1 MRTIFGMCGSLYQ
14 KCQNQKRFHVLKNHR
29 VKDQRHVFTGNG
41 PRLNQNPLER
51 WEIEYILGINGR
63 YLLYDD
69 ISWRSKYYCAF
80 NHLVAPSISSQIDTQ
95 FLQCPDTSAFMQ
107 ERYTDLQD
115 RDDIN
120 WTREKSR
127 DYSLEADDYFATR
140 SPDSLRISKTVTIS
154 CIAIEVFIGINPIY
168 LILS

>member
-14 KCQNQKRFHVLKNHR
+14 KRQNQKRFHVRKNHG
-29 VKDQRHVFTGNG
+29 VKDHWHVFTGNG

-51 WEIEYILGINGR
+51 WEIGYILGINGR
-63 YLLYDD
+63 FLLYDD
-69 ISWRSKYYCAF
+69 ISWRSKYYCTF
-80 NHLVAPSISSQIDTQ
+80 NHLVASRISLQIDIQ
-95 FLQCPDTSAFMQ
+95 FLQCPDTSAIMH

-115 RDDIN
+115 REDIN

-140 SPDSLRISKTVTIS
+140 SMDPLRISKTVIIN
-154 CIAIEVFIGINPIY
+154 CFAIEVFIGTNLRY
-168 LILS
+168 S

>member
-1 MRTIFGMCGSLYQ
+1 MRTIFGMSGSLYQ
-14 KCQNQKRFHVLKNHR
+14 KHENQKRIHVLKNHR

-51 WEIEYILGINGR
+51 LEIEYILGINGC
-63 YLLYDD
+63 YLLDDD

-107 ERYTDLQD
+107 ERYKDLQD
-115 RDDIN
+115 REDIN
-120 WTREKSR
+120 WAREKSR
-127 DYSLEADDYFATR
+127 DYSLEADDYFAIR

-154 CIAIEVFIGINPIY
+154 CIAIEVSIGINPIY